1 MMPHPDLIKIYPYS
15 SAWPEWF
22 AAEREVLEVVFS
34 SANVQIEHIGSTA
47 VPGLGAKPIIDI
59 LLGAPSLP
67 VIEAKIP
74 ALLTLELTRQSFSK
88 SYRDEVIAKLQ
99 SLSPAGFE
107 RFCQRLLRE
116 SGFQEVSITGRSGDG
131 GIDGIGILQ
140 VNTLVSFK
148 CCFSAKNTKE
158 LFRRC
163 RSVISEGP

>member
-47 VPGLGAKPIIDI
+47 VPGLGAKPNIDI

-88 SYRDEVIAKLQ
+88 SIGTKLSESCSRYR
-99 SLSPAGFE
+99 
-107 RFCQRLLRE
+107 QRIRTLLP
-116 SGFQEVSITGRSGDG
+116 
-131 GIDGIGILQ
+131 
-140 VNTLVSFK
+140 TLIKGVWIPGSQ
-148 CCFSAKNTKE
+148 
-158 LFRRC
+158 
-163 RSVISEGP
+163 